1 VYAVIEDSGVQF
13 RVSEGDTIEV
23 DLRDLT
29 EGQEQIEFDRVL
41 MLGDGEAARIGTP
54 YLEGAS
60 VIGRLHGLVKGQ
72 KLVVRKFKRRKD
84 YRVKSGHRQKYLSVT
99 IERISG

>member
-1 VYAVIEDSGVQF
+1 MYAVIEDSGVQF
-13 RVSEGDTIEV
+13 KVSEGDTIEV
-23 DLRDLT
+23 DLREVID
-29 EGQEQIEFDRVL
+29 GQEQIEFDRVL
-41 MLGDGEAARIGTP
+41 MLGEGDAARIGTP
-54 YLEGAS
+54 YVEGAK
-60 VIGRLHGLVKGQ
+60 VIARLHGLVKGQ